1 MEQSDMTQEEPKI
14 RIETREELIY
24 LLAEAAAIEHNVMC
38 VYLYGIWSLKR
49 GEEDGL
55 TPEQAEKVAS
65 WKRALTEVAV
75 EEMSHLTLVG
85 NLASSIGAAPHF
97 SRPNFP
103 IPEGYHAAGIT
114 LELFGFSHA
123 LIDHAIY
130 LERPEGIDLHDAPE
144 FEHPSDLHRTVE
156 KGTIMPGAQDY
167 LTIGHLYRGIMYG
180 FKILSEKLGEDQLF
194 CGATCAQIGPADAPL
209 PGNCLVR
216 DLESAEIAIQTIIE
230 QGEGAPAH
238 GEENHY
244 QRFLDVR
251 AEYEE
256 MLGVDPAFE
265 PAFPVAR
272 NPVMRQPLHPIDEV
286 VVDNPEALMVM
297 DLANSLYG
305 HMLRCLVQAY
315 GRHEDD
321 GEVKRLFVTLARELM
336 STLTPVSEHLAS
348 LPAGP
353 SAPGVNAGTSFTMLR
368 DVARVPTGN
377 AEMRMISERLTEMSR
392 QAARLFPDGHRLG
405 GISDIL
411 LGMAA
416 KIEIPGATREF
427 AAVQPHDDK
436 PKVTSVAH
444 TGGDDSVG
452 CEEGKDMILSFDT
465 KRCIHARRCV
475 LGAPEVFL
483 SGVEGQWIF
492 PDAMETEAL
501 RGVAHSCPSGA
512 VYYVAKG
519 ENRSEPAPEVN
530 VLDVR
535 ENGPNA
541 IRAEI
546 VLDQEPL
553 GYRATFC
560 RCGASKNK
568 PFCDNSHNDIG
579 FRASG
584 EPETRASEPLAVR
597 DGPLKVTPQRNGP
610 LIVEGNLEICAG
622 TGRNIDRVQS
632 VRLCRCGGSKTKPFC
647 DNTHLKIGFK
657 SDD

>member
-1 MEQSDMTQEEPKI
+1 MAQEEPKI

-49 GEEDGL
+49 GEGDGL
-55 TPEQAEKVAS
+55 TAEQAGKVAS

-103 IPEGYHAAGIT
+103 IPEGYHAAGIR

-144 FEHPSDLHRTVE
+144 FEHPSEFRRSVGL
-156 KGTIMPGAQDY
+156 GTIMPGAQDY
-167 LTIGHLYRGIMYG
+167 LTIGHLYRGIMHG
-180 FKILSEKLGEDQLF
+180 FKALSVKLGEDKLF
-194 CGATCAQIGPADAPL
+194 CGANCNQIGPADAPL
-209 PGNCLVR
+209 PGLCLVNN
-216 DLESAEIAIQTIIE
+216 LQGAEDAIQTIIE

-238 GEENHY
+238 GEDNHY

-256 MLGVDPAFE
+256 MMAANPAFE

-272 NPVMRQPLHPIDEV
+272 NPVMHQPLHPLDEV

-315 GRHEDD
+315 GRREDEGD
-321 GEVKRLFVTLARELM
+321 VKRLFVTLARELM
-336 STLTPVSEHLAS
+336 SVLTPVSEHLAS

-353 SAPGVNAGTSFTMLR
+353 SSPGVNAGTSFTMLR
-368 DVARVPTGN
+368 DVARVPTGA
-377 AEMRMISERLTEMSR
+377 AEMRMISERLDEMSQ
-392 QAARLFPDGHRLG
+392 QAAKLFPNGHRLD
-405 GISDIL
+405 GISEML
-411 LGMAA
+411 LGMAG
-416 KIEIPGATREF
+416 KITVPVATPVAGA
-427 AAVQPHDDK
+427 AQHHDDK
-436 PKVTSVAH
+436 PKVTSSD
-444 TGGDDSVG
+444 TIEEEETVG
-452 CEEGKDMILSFDT
+452 CEEGRDMILSFDT
-465 KRCIHARRCV
+465 KRCIHARKCV

-483 SGVEGQWIF
+483 SEVEGQWLF
-492 PDAMETEAL
+492 PDAMETQAL

-512 VYYVAKG
+512 ISYVAKG
-519 ENRSEPAPEVN
+519 GTLPEPVPEVN
-530 VLDVR
+530 ILNVR
-535 ENGPNA
+535 EDGPNA
-541 IRAEI
+541 VRADI

-568 PFCDNSHNDIG
+568 PFCDNSHKDIG
-579 FRASG
+579 FKASG
-584 EPETRASEPLAVR
+584 EPESRASEPLSAR
-597 DGPLKVTPQRNGP
+597 NGPLKVTPQKNGP

-622 TGRNIDRVQS
+622 TGRNIERVQS
-632 VRLCRCGGSKTKPFC
+632 VRLCRCGGSKKKPFC